1 MAMQMVGQVHDELG
15 LKLRVW
21 LALFSLTAA
30 SFGFMYAGVLLI
42 FGAIR
47 TLVEAVTGY
56 GFRAEALASATSWL
70 GVGCFATG
78 VFVFACLVRGSLE
91 TRRIRR

>member
-1 MAMQMVGQVHDELG
+1 MATQMVGLVQDELRV
-15 LKLRVW
+15 KLSVW
-21 LALFSLTAA
+21 LALFSITAA
-30 SFGFMYAGVLLI
+30 SFGFMYAGALLI

-47 TLVEAVTGY
+47 GLVELATGY

-91 TRRIRR
+91 TKGLRR